1 MNVDKPKAA
10 KPKGTAPGDAA
21 APPKVA
27 AASAKAPTAQGKSAP
42 PGATKPPPPAP
53 PSLPPLFR
61 RIDWLTFALVTLVVF
76 TGYYLTLSPDLGLE
90 DSGELAVG
98 SFYAGVPHPPGY
110 PVWTLY
116 TWLFTVLFPFS
127 NIAWRVA
134 LSSAVAGA
142 FASGLLA
149 LIVSRGSSMML
160 EGIEELKNI
169 EERWE
174 NGLCIVAGFVAGM
187 LLGFNGFMWSQSV
200 IVEVYTLSVLSLV
213 GVLALLLRWIYAPDQ
228 RRYLYWAFF
237 LFGICFTNH
246 QTLIV
251 AAMGIEVAIAAAQ
264 PKLGRDLFAANSVVY
279 VLGLILKANNML
291 TTFDQNT
298 PLFVIYNLVGLGS
311 LATCVWL
318 TLQTGKLL
326 TEWKPV
332 LILGGLWLL
341 GAAFYFYMPL
351 AGMTNPP
358 LNWGYPRTWGG
369 FIHAFTRGQYEKT
382 NPTSDPFRFFRQLQM
397 YFDGAVEE
405 FNFVNLLI
413 GLVPFVFFMRMQ
425 KRERAWLTGLT
436 AIYLGLAVLLL
447 ILLNPNT
454 DRQSKEQSRVF
465 FTASH
470 VVIAMAVGYGLT
482 LIGGLAATRYDLC
495 RRWWL
500 NSSAVAAAVA
510 LYAYA
515 RLDSQLPIDRF
526 TALLGLGFSAT
537 AIGIFLLA
545 RTRAPM
551 AALLG
556 LFAIL
561 PAHSIFSH
569 WSDNEQRG
577 HLFGYWFGH
586 DMFTPPFVGPD
597 GKLTYD
603 PKLREAV
610 LKDPEKSKLVYPEM
624 AREAVLYGG
633 TDPGRFNPTYM
644 IFCESFIPPAC
655 KKNTDPNFN
664 RRDVYLITQNAL
676 ADGTYLDYIRAHY
689 NRSTQKDP
697 PFFEE
702 MMRYFQEMART
713 KRDRARGTTN
723 IVARVFFPLISA
735 VRPLDRYFTKLGQR
749 IEDRRRRDGVYPPK
763 EILTATPDELQQA
776 FSDYMLDA
784 NRRLQHD
791 MQFPNEPKQI
801 KPGEDVHIVDNRV
814 QVSGQV
820 AVMAINGLLTKV
832 IFDKNPTLEFYVEE
846 SFPLEWMY
854 PYLEP
859 FGIIMRINRQPL
871 PTLSDEAIRRDHEFW
886 SQYSQRLIGNWIT
899 YDTPIKEICEFAER
913 IYLQRDFTGFTGDP
927 KFIRDDVAQKSF
939 SKLRNSIAG
948 MWAWR
953 VNDAKTPEER
963 QKMFKEADFAF
974 RQAFAF
980 CPYNLEA
987 LYRYINLLLNVGR
1000 VEEAIK
1006 LVETSLKF
1014 DEENAAV
1021 YALLDQLRGYRQPPL
1036 GAAPLQGQLS
1046 QLEQQYRTNPADPQ
1060 VSFTLASAYLGLQRT
1075 NEALRLL
1082 EVLVVNPKSDANT
1095 LLSVANAFAQMGEV
1109 VRLEATLLRIT
1120 MVLVDNPEVWYDL
1133 AAIQAVQNK
1142 QPEALKSIT
1151 KAIELSNARLAAQ
1164 TNAKDL
1170 RLEAA
1175 RDGRFAPVRALPEFQ
1190 QLLAPK

>member
-1 MNVDKPKAA
+1 
-10 KPKGTAPGDAA
+10 
-21 APPKVA
+21 
-27 AASAKAPTAQGKSAP
+27 
-42 PGATKPPPPAP
+42 
-53 PSLPPLFR
+53 
-61 RIDWLTFALVTLVVF
+61 
-76 TGYYLTLSPDLGLE
+76 
-90 DSGELAVG
+90 
-98 SFYAGVPHPPGY
+98 
-110 PVWTLY
+110 
-116 TWLFTVLFPFS
+116 
-127 NIAWRVA
+127 
-134 LSSAVAGA
+134 
-142 FASGLLA
+142 
-149 LIVSRGSSMML
+149 
-160 EGIEELKNI
+160 
-169 EERWE
+169 
-174 NGLCIVAGFVAGM
+174 
-187 LLGFNGFMWSQSV
+187 
-200 IVEVYTLSVLSLV
+200 
-213 GVLALLLRWIYAPDQ
+213 
-228 RRYLYWAFF
+228 
-237 LFGICFTNH
+237 
-246 QTLIV
+246 
-251 AAMGIEVAIAAAQ
+251 
-264 PKLGRDLFAANSVVY
+264 
-279 VLGLILKANNML
+279 L

-603 PKLREAV
+603 PELREAV

-814 QVSGQV
+814 QVSGQ
-820 AVMAINGLLTKV
+820 
-832 IFDKNPTLEFYVEE
+832 
-846 SFPLEWMY
+846 
-854 PYLEP
+854 
-859 FGIIMRINRQPL
+859 
-871 PTLSDEAIRRDHEFW
+871 
-886 SQYSQRLIGNWIT
+886 
-899 YDTPIKEICEFAER
+899 
-913 IYLQRDFTGFTGDP
+913 
-927 KFIRDDVAQKSF
+927 
-939 SKLRNSIAG
+939 
-948 MWAWR
+948 
-953 VNDAKTPEER
+953 
-963 QKMFKEADFAF
+963 
-974 RQAFAF
+974 
-980 CPYNLEA
+980 
-987 LYRYINLLLNVGR
+987 
-1000 VEEAIK
+1000 
-1006 LVETSLKF
+1006 
-1014 DEENAAV
+1014 
-1021 YALLDQLRGYRQPPL
+1021 
-1036 GAAPLQGQLS
+1036 
-1046 QLEQQYRTNPADPQ
+1046 
-1060 VSFTLASAYLGLQRT
+1060 
-1075 NEALRLL
+1075 
-1082 EVLVVNPKSDANT
+1082 
-1095 LLSVANAFAQMGEV
+1095 
-1109 VRLEATLLRIT
+1109 
-1120 MVLVDNPEVWYDL
+1120 
-1133 AAIQAVQNK
+1133 
-1142 QPEALKSIT
+1142 
-1151 KAIELSNARLAAQ
+1151 
-1164 TNAKDL
+1164 
-1170 RLEAA
+1170 
-1175 RDGRFAPVRALPEFQ
+1175 
-1190 QLLAPK
+1190 